1 MKERSASVHPPV
13 GAGVGVGI
21 DFGTTNSAV
30 SVARADGTVDIVR
43 FPAFGDVLPYFRSVV
58 FFEPPEPGR
67 AVPGVRAG
75 PDAMAHSI
83 AGDEGRLMQ
92 SLKSFLPSKLV
103 TRTQVYSR
111 AYALEE
117 IIGAFLKRLR
127 AAAEQV
133 VGPLGDRAVVGRPV
147 RFVKDAED
155 DDHPDALAIERLR
168 RAFALAG
175 FTDVTLAME
184 PVAAALAYQAGL
196 RSAGDVRAH
205 RVLVGDF
212 GGGTSDF
219 TVMEGRAV
227 RGGVLSTVWR
237 GPSPETVFDARIVPI
252 GSVRAAPSAPRQPLP
267 PRGFWRV
274 DKTHRGARAGSTRT
288 SSDGTICR
296 FLREDRGRCT
306 CCVRS
311 WRGSGRPRRPIRI
324 ADGARARETW
334 DFKLYRGRR
343 AGTKVAL
350 SARRAGVVRILRTA
364 RWDIRETVDAWG
376 SFEGVDRPR
385 KLAQIAHRHRRGA
398 HPAAGCVPEDIG
410 RGLPHRG
417 ETALRARRPD
427 DCSRARFRPP
437 SALSGGNETDECR
450 VRSSPNSPRA
460 EGGPVRTPVALSQ
473 GRGGAVAGARA

>member
-219 TVMEGRAV
+219 TVMEVGGEGR
-227 RGGVLSTVWR
+227 VLSTV
-237 GPSPETVFDARIVPI
+237 GVPLAGDSFDARIVHR
-252 GSVRAAPSAPRQPLP
+252 VVAPRLGLGSHYRRGVLAGDKPIEV
-267 PRGFWRV
+267 PRWIYKNLERW
-274 DKTHRGARAGSTRT
+274 HHLS
-288 SSDGTICR
+288 
-296 FLREDRGRCT
+296 FLRETETMHLLREI
-306 CCVRS
+306 V
-311 WRGSGRPRRPIRI
+311 RGSDAPEAIRMLM
-324 ADGARARETW
+324 ALVRENLG
-334 DFKLYRGRR
+334 FQLYRAVER
-343 AGTKVAL
+343 TKVAL
-350 SARRAGVVRILRTA
+350 SHDEQASFVFAHGEV
-364 RWDIRETVDAWG
+364 DIRETVTRG
-376 SFEGVDRPR
+376 QFEGWIAPE
-385 KLAQIAHRHRRGA
+385 LAQIATGIDEALTR
-398 HPAAGCVPEDIG
+398 AGCVPEDIG
-410 RGLPHRG
+410 RVFLTGG
-417 ETALRARRPD
+417 TAYVPAVRRLFE
-427 DCSRARFRPP
+427 ARFGPER
-437 SALSGGNETDECR
+437 LSGGNELTSVAYGLAELA
-450 VRSSPNSPRA
+450 RA
-460 EGGPVRTPVALSQ
+460 EAAGRTPVA
-473 GRGGAVAGARA
+473 